1 MIESDVKRYTKEDW
15 EMSTLR
21 GETNRILADIQAG
34 KEDSKEKLFEL
45 TYNHLKI
52 IARIYAYDKNDM
64 EDILQI
70 AYLKV
75 FKHIKSFDLSKDGY
89 NWLCKIVQNVAY
101 TLRRTTPTCVSLDD
115 YSHHADSSDVMNYIL
130 AKDEMYRYLENY
142 SEKDRQLIHLRFYEG
157 YCYSEIA
164 EKMSMKKSNVHRRI
178 SKIVKEIL
186 KNK

>member
-1 MIESDVKRYTKEDW
+1 
-15 EMSTLR
+15 MSTLR
-21 GETNRILADIQAG
+21 EDVNRLLAGVKSG

-52 IARIYAYDKNDM
+52 IARIYVYDKNDV
-64 EDILQI
+64 EDVLQI

-75 FKHIKSFDLSKDGY
+75 FKHIKSFNLSKDGY

-101 TLRRTTPTCVSLDD
+101 TLRRKTPTCVSLDD
-115 YSHHADSSDVMNYIL
+115 YSQCADSRDIMDYIS
-130 AKDEMYRYLENY
+130 AKEEIYRYLENY
-142 SEKDRQLIHLRFYEG
+142 SERDRQLIYLRFYED

-164 EKMSMKKSNVHRRI
+164 EKMNMKKSNVHRRI